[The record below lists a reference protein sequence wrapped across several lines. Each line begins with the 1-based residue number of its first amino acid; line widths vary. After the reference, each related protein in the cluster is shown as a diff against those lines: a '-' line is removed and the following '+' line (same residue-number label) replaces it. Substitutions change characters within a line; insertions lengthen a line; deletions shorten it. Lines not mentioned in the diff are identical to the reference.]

1 LSLFGKTFPKLTN
14 IIDTLV
20 QVPALICR
28 SRDRKGIQI
37 VKKNFPP
44 AMPKGVMS
52 EKYRPVKLKA
62 KIKY

>member
-1 LSLFGKTFPKLTN
+1 
-14 IIDTLV
+14 
-20 QVPALICR
+20 LICR

-37 VKKNFPP
+37 VKKKFPP